1 MPPVGRRPHT
11 PACHSEH
18 VQATG
23 LQTLLATLAPT
34 FTCTNG
40 AATTNRQHSFP
51 LLPPPAPP
59 ACSVAFAQARDAEYE
74 AAQRILREEGLKVP
88 VDLEFDF
95 DR

>member
-1 MPPVGRRPHT
+1 MALP
-11 PACHSEH
+11 
-18 VQATG
+18 Q
-23 LQTLLATLAPT
+23 PT
-34 FTCTNG
+34 ASIPSLSCP
-40 AATTNRQHSFP
+40 R
-51 LLPPPAPP
+51 LPRLPAPP